1 MLFYMS
7 CRIKSLESAV
17 KLLESVD
24 AQIRLISDQLNQI
37 SQKSVNIRSLTVDQS
52 KTLYEDLKV

>member
-1 MLFYMS
+1 MS

-37 SQKSVNIRSLTVDQS
+37 SQKPVNIRSLTVDQS